1 MHAFSREEMLIGPEG
16 LEKLRSARAAVFG
29 LGGVG
34 GTAAEALARSGVG
47 SIDLIDSDRYT
58 LTNLNRQLGALH
70 STLGRDKADVM
81 AERLRDI
88 NPDLIV
94 TPRILFYLPG
104 NAEEIDL
111 SAYDIILDC
120 IDTVA
125 AKLTLIER
133 AYRLT
138 VPVISAMGAGNRT
151 DPTRLRIGDLFS
163 TRDDPLA
170 REMRRELRRRG
181 VPALPVVYSLE
192 PPRRPAPPP
201 PEQPADPA
209 APRRDIPGSTA
220 FVPPAMGLAMA
231 YAAVRELLKNTVPD
245 MNSEEPRHE

>member
-1 MHAFSREEMLIGPEG
+1 MHQFSREEMLIGPDG
-16 LEKLRSARAAVFG
+16 LERLRSARAAVFG

-34 GTAAEALARSGVG
+34 GSAAEALARSGVG

-70 STLGRDKADVM
+70 STLGRYKAEAM

-94 TPRILFYLPG
+94 TPRILFYLPE

-133 AYRLT
+133 AHRLG

-151 DPTRLRIGDLFS
+151 DPTVLRIGDIFG
-163 TRDDPLA
+163 TRGDPLA
-170 REMRRELRRRG
+170 RVMRKELRRRG
-181 VPALPVVYSLE
+181 VPGLTAVYSLE
-192 PPRRPAPPP
+192 QPRRPAPS
-201 PEQPADPA
+201 PEAPADPA

-220 FVPPAMGLAMA
+220 FVPPAMGLCMVS
-231 YAAVRELLKNTVPD
+231 AAVRELLKEPAPN
-245 MNSEEPRHE
+245 MISEEPPDE